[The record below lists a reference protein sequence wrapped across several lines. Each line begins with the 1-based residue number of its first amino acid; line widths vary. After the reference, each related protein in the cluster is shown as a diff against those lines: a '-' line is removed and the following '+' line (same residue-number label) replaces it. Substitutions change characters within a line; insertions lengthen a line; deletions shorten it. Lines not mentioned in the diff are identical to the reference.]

1 MLKTETRPRFGL
13 WLTNQLRS
21 RDISISKFATRI
33 GRSYKTV
40 SDWLEGIITQRMT
53 VDELVIIAQTLNCP
67 ITEIMT
73 YYLLDSPL
81 ENQAYAMMSVK
92 RPWLTAAER
101 QQLFV
106 STSNKPNNG
115 GENE

>member
-1 MLKTETRPRFGL
+1 MLKTEARPRFGL
-13 WLTNQLRS
+13 WLVDQLKNRE
-21 RDISISKFATRI
+21 ISISKFATRI
-33 GRSYKTV
+33 GRSFKTV
-40 SDWLEGIITQRMT
+40 SDWLGGIIAQRMT

-67 ITEIMT
+67 ITEVMT

-81 ENQAYAMMSVK
+81 ENQAYAMMSVE

-106 STSNKPNNG
+106 STSNKPNSG